1 MLLSTPTLKR
11 GPGVGGFTIRARDRI
26 GRAYGVRGILEMLAL
41 AGVYLLAG
49 WGGLRFSI
57 HHELVSPVW
66 PAAGVGLVGL
76 LSLGVSRW
84 PGLVLGAWLVAQLGD
99 MPQSAALGVAAGN
112 TLEAVLGVLLLR
124 RVGFSE
130 RLERLEDVVALTVGV
145 ALGCTL
151 INALVGSTSLA
162 LAGRVPWEQF
172 ARTAWVWWGG
182 NVLGIIVVV
191 PVLLLLRRL
200 RLPERPGEA
209 VALAAATL
217 GVCME
222 VFLGGW
228 VGPGAVYVETLFFFP
243 LAVWAALRF
252 GTHGT
257 AFTSLLIAVLSI
269 WGTVRGLGPF
279 AQEPSERAL
288 LFVQLIIA
296 INAVTGL
303 LLAAVIAERRNALK
317 RLELLAAAV
326 QGVSEGVVISEVTPQ
341 GPRVTFA
348 NEAFRGMVG
357 RSLEELVG
365 RSPREPLGELEPQ
378 TRQRLEAALSQAAPF
393 RGQVLLERGDGARVR
408 SELQQ
413 SPMRD
418 ADGQVTHLVSIHRDV
433 TATEELRARMAT
445 AERVA
450 TVGMLATGVGHEL
463 NNPLA
468 YLELSLAGI
477 ARSLGQ
483 GAVGL
488 PEALTCLRGAQE
500 GTERIRLIV
509 QDLRMFSRDGV
520 EAPKPVRLAEVV
532 APALRMTRHLLL
544 NRARWVEQYG
554 LVPRVLGSE
563 ARLVQVL
570 VNLLVNAAQSI
581 PEGAPERHQVRVRV
595 DTAPDGRA
603 RLEVADTG
611 GGIAADVLPHLFE
624 PFFTTRAQQEGTG
637 LGLSICQ
644 QIIRA
649 HGGEIHVQSTPDS
662 GSVFTVL
669 LPATSERE
677 ARLAPEHTRAEQ
689 AARRGRILIVDDE
702 PRLVQSM
709 RLLLEANHE
718 VVTTTRG
725 SEALAM
731 VSAGQRF
738 DVVVCDLQ
746 MPGTTGMDVYERL
759 REQVPE
765 LADRL
770 VFISGG
776 AYTQAAQ
783 DFIRSVRNRVL
794 EKPVRPEV
802 LLATIDAAMPRPSP
816 RP

>member
-1 MLLSTPTLKR
+1 MSLSTPTLKS
-11 GPGVGGFTIRARDRI
+11 GPGVGGFTIRIRDRI
-26 GRAYGVRGILEMLAL
+26 GRTHGVRGILEMLAL
-41 AGVYLLAG
+41 ACVCLLAG
-49 WGGLRFSI
+49 WAGLRFSV
-57 HHELVSPVW
+57 HHHLVSPVW
-66 PAAGVGLVGL
+66 PAAGVGLVAL
-76 LSLGVSRW
+76 LRLGVSRW
-84 PGLVLGAWLVAQLGD
+84 PGLFLGAWLVAQLGD
-99 MPQSAALGVAAGN
+99 MPQLASLGMATGS
-112 TLEAVLGVLLLR
+112 TLETVLGVLLLR
-124 RVGFSE
+124 RVGFTVK
-130 RLERLEDVVALTVGV
+130 LERLQDVVALTVGV

-151 INALVGSTSLA
+151 INALVGTTSLA
-162 LAGRVPWEQF
+162 LAGQVPWEQF

-182 NVLGIIVVV
+182 NVLGVIVVV
-191 PVLLLLRRL
+191 PVLLMLGQLQLLERRV
-200 RLPERPGEA
+200 EA

-217 GVCME
+217 VVCME

-228 VGPGAVYVETLFFFP
+228 VGPGAPYVETLFFFP

-257 AFTSLLIAVLSI
+257 AFTSLLIAALSI

-279 AQEPSERAL
+279 AQEPRERAL

-303 LLAAVIAERRNALK
+303 LLAAVIAERRNAVK
-317 RLELLAAAV
+317 RLELLAAA
-326 QGVSEGVVISEVTPQ
+326 S
-341 GPRVTFA
+341 
-348 NEAFRGMVG
+348 
-357 RSLEELVG
+357 
-365 RSPREPLGELEPQ
+365 
-378 TRQRLEAALSQAAPF
+378 
-393 RGQVLLERGDGARVR
+393 
-408 SELQQ
+408 
-413 SPMRD
+413 
-418 ADGQVTHLVSIHRDV
+418 
-433 TATEELRARMAT
+433 EELRARTVA

-450 TVGMLATGVGHEL
+450 TVGMLAAGVGHEL

-468 YLELSLAGI
+468 YLGLSLAGI
-477 ARSLGQ
+477 SRGLGQ
-483 GAVGL
+483 GAAGL
-488 PEALTCLRGAQE
+488 PEALKCLRGAQE
-500 GTERIRLIV
+500 GAERLRLIV
-509 QDLRMFSRDGV
+509 QDLRMLSRDGA
-520 EAPKPVRLAEVV
+520 EDRKPVRLAEVV

-544 NRARWVEQYG
+544 SRARWVEHYEP
-554 LVPRVLGSE
+554 VPRVLGSE

-581 PEGAPERHQVRVRV
+581 PEGAPERHEVRVRI

-603 RLEVADTG
+603 RVEVADTG
-611 GGIAADVLPHLFE
+611 GGIAPDLLPHLFE

-644 QIIRA
+644 QIIQA
-649 HGGEIHVQSTPDS
+649 HGGEIHVQSTHGR

-669 LPATSERE
+669 LPPASERE
-677 ARLAPEHTRAEQ
+677 APVAPEHASAERADALSA

-709 RLLLEANHE
+709 RLLLEPSHE
-718 VVTTTRG
+718 VITTTRG

-746 MPGTTGMDVYERL
+746 MPGTTGMDIYARL

-765 LADRL
+765 LAERL

-776 AYTQAAQ
+776 AYTQAAR
-783 DFIRSVRNRVL
+783 DFIRTVRNQVL

-802 LLATIDAAMPRPSP
+802 LLATIDAAMPREST